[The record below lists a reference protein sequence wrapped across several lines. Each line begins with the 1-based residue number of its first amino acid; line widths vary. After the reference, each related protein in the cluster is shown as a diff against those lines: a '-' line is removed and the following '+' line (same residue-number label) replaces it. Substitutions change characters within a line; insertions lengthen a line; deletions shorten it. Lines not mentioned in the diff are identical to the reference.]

1 MSIKMKKA
9 AVLILFSLLIV
20 SCTSS
25 QKMLDR
31 GQYDR
36 AIERSA
42 EKLQKKPGNSKEL
55 AVLKEAFEL
64 ANMFD
69 RERIEFLE
77 LEGLEESWIE
87 IFELYEQLNNRQNR
101 IRRLPTRVRN
111 QFTYTNYDQAIIDS
125 KSAAAEVS
133 YRRGIEFMNR
143 GDKAGYRLAWEEF
156 NRTANLMPGYEDVD
170 RKILETRQYGLNN
183 ALFIAENN
191 SGVMVPGYFQTEL
204 SKITLRDLNTRWLNF
219 DTYENDHTQYD
230 YLLVL
235 NIGEISFSPE
245 SVERRIIRDSKEI
258 QDGTRFE
265 YDANG
270 NVKKDSLGNDIRVP
284 NFKTVSAEVSE
295 VLQQKSTFLG
305 GSLDIYELETD
316 QLIRTENLSVEW
328 VFENRYATYR
338 GDRRALSEQNAAI
351 VGGRELP
358 FPSNEQMV
366 LDSAELLKDRAKA
379 VIRGQRRLLER

>member
-1 MSIKMKKA
+1 MKVN
-9 AVLILFSLLIV
+9 AVFIILTLFII

-55 AVLKEAFEL
+55 EVLKEAFEL

-87 IFELYEQLNNRQNR
+87 IFELYEQLNHRQNR

-143 GDKAGYRLAWEEF
+143 GDKAGYRMAWEEF
-156 NRTANLMPGYEDVD
+156 NRTANLLPGYEDVD
-170 RKILETRQYGLNN
+170 RKIIETRQLGLNN
-183 ALFIAENN
+183 ALFLAENN
-191 SGVMVPGYFQTEL
+191 SNVIVPDYFQTEL
-204 SKITLRDLNTRWLNF
+204 SKISLKDLNTRWLNF

-258 QDGTRFE
+258 QDGTRYE
-265 YDANG
+265 YDGNG

-295 VLQQKSTFLG
+295 VLQQKSAFIG

-316 QLIRTENLSVEW
+316 QLIRTENLAVEW
-328 VFENRYATYR
+328 VFENRFGTLS
-338 GDRRALSEQNAAI
+338 GDRRALSDQNAAI

-358 FPSNEQMV
+358 FPTNEQMV
-366 LDSAELLKDRAKA
+366 LDSTELLKDRAKA
-379 VIRGQRRLLER
+379 VVRGQRRVLER